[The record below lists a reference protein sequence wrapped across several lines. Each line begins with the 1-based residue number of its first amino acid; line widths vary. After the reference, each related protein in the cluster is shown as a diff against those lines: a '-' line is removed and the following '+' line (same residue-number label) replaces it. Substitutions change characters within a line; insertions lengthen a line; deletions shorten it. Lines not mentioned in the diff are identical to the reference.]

1 MTTGEWLVGL
11 VLVIAL
17 MAFGIK
23 HLYEQRDSASH
34 DAWLNEMKVKEL
46 EKRIAELEEEV
57 EEREK
62 EVDKFETLA
71 AERAVEIDEL
81 KGIS

>member
-23 HLYEQRDSASH
+23 HLYEQKYKASY
-34 DAWLNEMKVKEL
+34 DARSLEMKVKEL

-57 EEREK
+57 EEREN
-62 EVDKFETLA
+62 EVSKFENLV
-71 AERAVEIDEL
+71 AEREVEIDEL